1 MHAPTKIEHDQ
12 TEAAAPEL
20 GGVRPA
26 DLLHHLLKLQNR
38 LIAPFSVHLEKRY
51 RVTINEFR
59 AIMLVGRLGETA
71 SHELVEITGVSP
83 MSVSRAVSA
92 LHRQGRLAI
101 ALDPANRRRKM
112 LRLTEAGDALYH
124 EMLPT
129 TEKVADYLFTSLAPA
144 DVVALDRM
152 VSALVDSLEAVD
164 EHGRSKFLEA
174 TKPD

>member
-1 MHAPTKIEHDQ
+1 MHGTSDPDHNQ
-12 TEAAAPEL
+12 TSQPIAER
-20 GGVRPA
+20 VSPA

-51 RVTINEFR
+51 RVTVNEFR
-59 AIMLVGRLGETA
+59 TIMLVGRLGETA

-112 LRLTEAGDALYH
+112 LRLTEAGEVLYH

-164 EHGRSKFLEA
+164 ELGRSKFLEA